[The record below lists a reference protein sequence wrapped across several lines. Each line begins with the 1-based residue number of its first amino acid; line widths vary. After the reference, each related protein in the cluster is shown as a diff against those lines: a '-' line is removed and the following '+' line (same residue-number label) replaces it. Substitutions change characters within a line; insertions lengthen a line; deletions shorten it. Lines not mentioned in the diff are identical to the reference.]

1 MAKRNTDTS
10 ARADQL
16 KEDLRHL
23 SETVEE
29 LVNATSKD
37 ASSEMR
43 DLRER
48 AERRLKDTRT
58 RLEARGERF
67 YEDTRETLS
76 EQAACC
82 DRYVH
87 ENPQPLDQHR
97 YWRRCWPC
105 RWYAARASLMAL
117 GPTQRVFSA
126 AKRLLK
132 SLVANSE
139 TRLRLAVLELEEE
152 RARLLVL

>member
-29 LVNATSKD
+29 LMNATSKD
-37 ASSEMR
+37 ASGEMR

-48 AERRLKDTRT
+48 AEKRLKDTRA
-58 RLEARGERF
+58 RLEARGERL

-76 EQAACC
+76 HQVDNC

-87 ENPQPLDQHR
+87 ENPWASIGIGAAVGLMVGMLLG
-97 YWRRCWPC
+97 RR
-105 RWYAARASLMAL
+105 
-117 GPTQRVFSA
+117 
-126 AKRLLK
+126 
-132 SLVANSE
+132 
-139 TRLRLAVLELEEE
+139 
-152 RARLLVL
+152 